1 MLSLTDRPF
10 ALFAALS
17 KFLNGNLGITL
28 MIDRIWRRLLCVWCK
43 RKWQN
48 QSERSFP
55 PHSLTWSQSYWGC
68 SVVLPERAGRSRSAG
83 TVYLWPALPLRFVG
97 MGGDRG
103 WRWVILSSSPLD
115 FAKKNRLKKNKTK
128 AIRRTRYW
136 PTNLQNSPV
145 CRSPTVLRWRI
156 FAVFA
161 LIVLCPFV
169 FQLKEKEK

>member
-1 MLSLTDRPF
+1 MTNQYNKYQWKGWAKYITERYYFCLMLSLTDRPF

-55 PHSLTWSQSYWGC
+55 PHSLTWSQSCWGC
-68 SVVLPERAGRSRSAG
+68 SVVLPERTGPSRSAG

-115 FAKKNRLKKNKTK
+115 FTNKK
-128 AIRRTRYW
+128 
-136 PTNLQNSPV
+136 QV
-145 CRSPTVLRWRI
+145 
-156 FAVFA
+156 
-161 LIVLCPFV
+161 
-169 FQLKEKEK
+169 EKE